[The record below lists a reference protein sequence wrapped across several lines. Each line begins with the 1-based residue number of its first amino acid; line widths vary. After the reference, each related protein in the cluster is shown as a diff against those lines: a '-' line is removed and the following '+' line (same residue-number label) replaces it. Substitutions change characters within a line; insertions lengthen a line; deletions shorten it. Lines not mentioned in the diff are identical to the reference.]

1 VVEAVLY
8 GLGTYLQ
15 VFTLHGQD
23 VHAASYRLLLNA
35 CCHIMQATNIFCDSD
50 RRYVKA
56 FCVVLLALSVIQLNK
71 GFNGK
76 CKGTHLSIEAA
87 SYTFLIRLSELNIY
101 GSTQELLI
109 GFEFVIYQGNA
120 FVKREF

>member
-23 VHAASYRLLLNA
+23 MHAASYRLLLNA
-35 CCHIMQATNIFCDSD
+35 CCNIMQAANIFCYPN

-56 FCVVLLALSVIQLNK
+56 FCIVLLALTIVELNK

-76 CKGTHLSIEAA
+76 CKGTHLRVEAA
-87 SYTFLIRLSELNIY
+87 SDPFLIRLSELNVY

-109 GFEFVIYQGNA
+109 GFEFVVYQGNA